1 MLETFKE
8 QFYQDYFSNQA
19 VRTIQND
26 VTAQHVT
33 NCRYYSREILPLL
46 PSDKTSRIVELGAGY
61 GSFLK
66 FLKENKYTNCSGIDV
81 SKEQTDIA
89 RKWGIEIIHADI
101 TSYLKENFTADVI
114 VLIDVLEHFTRSEAL
129 DVLKTCKSKL
139 NSGGSVIFRC
149 PNTDAP
155 MGTVYA
161 NGDLTHDLFLNKSS
175 AEQLALA
182 AGFADVTVHSSYL
195 YTSGALKNSIRKMS
209 WLLLRLKLRWI
220 LFATGRSAS
229 TVLFTPNL
237 ITHCKA

>member
-1 MLETFKE
+1 LETFKE

-19 VRTIQND
+19 VRTIQSD
-26 VTAQHVT
+26 VTVQHVM
-33 NCRYYSREILPLL
+33 NCRYYEQEILPLL
-46 PSDKTSRIVELGAGY
+46 PSDKTIRIVELGAGY

-81 SKEQTDIA
+81 SKEQTEVA
-89 RKWGIEIIHADI
+89 KKWGIEIIQTDI
-101 TSYLKENFTADVI
+101 ISYLNENFTADVI

-129 DVLKTCKSKL
+129 DILKTCKSKL
-139 NSGGSVIFRC
+139 KAGGSVIFRC

-175 AEQLALA
+175 ALQLALA
-182 AGFADVTVHSSYL
+182 AGFANPTVHPSYL
-195 YTSGALKNSIRKMS
+195 YTKGVLKNSIRKMS
-209 WLLLRLKLRWI
+209 WFFLRLKLRWM

-229 TVLFTPNL
+229 NVLFTPNL
-237 ITHCKA
+237 IVLCKA